1 MDIEHSDLAR
11 RMELW
16 EKLISLQ
23 SILKEE
29 YLPDVIF
36 DDSVVMKNQKEISR
50 IYVEKTGVSI
60 HNKETWQE
68 TMVFLKD
75 NMLLLETF
83 FMDYCEV
90 IEAQ

>member
-29 YLPDVIF
+29 YLPEVIF
-36 DDSVVMKNQKEISR
+36 DDSMFLDNKKEISR

-75 NMLLLETF
+75 NMHLLESF
-83 FMDYCEV
+83 FMDYREV
-90 IEAQ
+90 IDA